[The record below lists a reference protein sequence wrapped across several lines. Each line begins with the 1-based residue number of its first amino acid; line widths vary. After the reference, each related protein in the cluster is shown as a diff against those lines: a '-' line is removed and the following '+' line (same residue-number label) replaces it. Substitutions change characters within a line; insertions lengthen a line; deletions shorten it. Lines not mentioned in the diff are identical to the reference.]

1 MTCSCSGTQGLSSR
15 LKPFFYKQET
25 GVTEEILYP
34 GGPFRVL
41 LGVGDRTKDLWKFEG
56 RGDSGEKSTEST
68 KERG

>member
-1 MTCSCSGTQGLSSR
+1 M
-15 LKPFFYKQET
+15 
-25 GVTEEILYP
+25 TEEILYP